1 MLLAARL
8 DARVAVGAGDDL
20 VGDDR
25 LLLAHLGLLAAHEAL
40 DREDGVLRGGDGLAL
55 GDGAD
60 EALAGGREGHD
71 GGGRAPPLGVLDDW
85 GRAALEHGHERVR
98 RAEVDAYGLA
108 HVMLVQRRVIKL
120 SASVAD
126 FLPDVKRARCGAFG
140 GVPFVYGNH
149 SAGAG

>member
-1 MLLAARL
+1 MLFTTNV

-40 DREDGVLRGGDGLAL
+40 DRKDGVLRVGHGLAL

-71 GGGRAPPLGVLDDW
+71 GWCGAAALGVLDY
-85 GRAALEHGHERVR
+85 GGLATLEHGHARVR

-108 HVMLVQRRVIKL
+108 HVGMLLRISLINLLV
-120 SASVAD
+120 SVAD
-126 FLPDVKRARCGAFG
+126 FLSTFKASSLKSPHV
-140 GVPFVYGNH
+140 
-149 SAGAG
+149 AGL